1 MPVDLSKVLLSVAF
15 AGAIPVLIGWAP
27 PPSGDAAE
35 IARLRTE
42 VDELAAD
49 LETERVA
56 ARDELASL
64 RSERA
69 ELQRQVRAAKARK
82 SALETLSDEA
92 VAEAQA
98 QDAQTRRW
106 DAPTREAIAAARAY
120 VERSL
125 PFAPEA
131 RLAALDRI
139 ERDLSTAQPDHA
151 RAVERLWRFL
161 EEEEAMGREVAV
173 GQQVIAI
180 EGEPQIVDVIR
191 LSMALLY
198 FRTQDGRYGWVRP
211 AGADWRQEMLT
222 DARLTEVIERRFEAS
237 EASQL
242 LGPAELLLPLQIVD
256 GDVGDEVP

>member
-1 MPVDLSKVLLSVAF
+1 MPVDVSRALLSAAF
-15 AGAIPVLIGWAP
+15 AGLIPLLLGWAP
-27 PPSGDAAE
+27 PPTGDAAE
-35 IARLRTE
+35 IARLRTA

-69 ELQRQVRAAKARK
+69 ELQRQVRAAQARK
-82 SALETLSDEA
+82 SALQTLSEEA
-92 VAEAQA
+92 VAQAEA
-98 QDAQTRRW
+98 QDAQTRQW
-106 DAPTREAIAAARAY
+106 DAPTREAIAAARTY

-125 PFAPEA
+125 PFARKA

-139 ERDLSTAQPDHA
+139 ERDLSAAQPDHA

-161 EEEEAMGREVAV
+161 EEEEAMGREVSV
-173 GQQVIAI
+173 GQQVL
-180 EGEPQIVDVIR
+180 ELDGEPQIVDVIR

-198 FRTQDGRYGWVRP
+198 FRTQDGRYGWVFP
-211 AGADWRQEMLT
+211 AEEGWRQALLT
-222 DARLTEVIERRFEAS
+222 DVRLTEIIERRFEAA

-242 LGPAELLLPLQIVD
+242 LGPGELLLPRQIVD
-256 GDVGDEVP
+256 AGDGVP